1 MANKTKI
8 SNAILI
14 ALVILLG
21 LCVALAATNPTST
34 QYGRFLETQLT
45 KALARMNPEEA
56 TSQQKIMRDILM
68 TQGKKVIDSLIRSNT
83 ARRDYGLFSVFTTRV
98 LQVEVVV
105 IGIGTQFIPLDSQ
118 EDLIKK
124 LGRLML

>member
-1 MANKTKI
+1 MKI
-8 SNAILI
+8 SNRVLI
-14 ALVILLG
+14 VLVGLLG
-21 LCVALAATNPTST
+21 VCVALAATNPTST
-34 QYGRFLETQLT
+34 QYGHFLETQLA
-45 KALARMNPEEA
+45 KALQRMDLQEG
-56 TSQQKIMRDILM
+56 TSQQKIMRDILT

-98 LQVEVVV
+98 KQVEVVV
-105 IGIGTQFIPLDSQ
+105 IGVGTQFIPLESQ

>member
-1 MANKTKI
+1 MKL
-8 SNAILI
+8 SNRVLVV
-14 ALVILLG
+14 LVILLG

-45 KALARMNPEEA
+45 KALQRMDTQDAN
-56 TSQQKIMRDILM
+56 SQQQIMRDIL
-68 TQGKKVIDSLIRSNT
+68 TQQGKKVIDSLIRSNT

-98 LQVEVVV
+98 FQVEVVV
-105 IGIGTQFIPLDSQ
+105 IGVGTQFIPLDSQ
-118 EDLIKK
+118 EELIKK

>member
-1 MANKTKI
+1 MKI
-8 SNAILI
+8 SNRVLI
-14 ALVILLG
+14 VLVGLLG

-34 QYGRFLETQLT
+34 QYGRFLEAQLT
-45 KALARMNPEEA
+45 KALAHMNPEE
-56 TSQQKIMRDILM
+56 TSSQQKIMRDILT

-83 ARRDYGLFSVFTTRV
+83 ARRDYGLFSVFTTRL

-105 IGIGTQFIPLDSQ
+105 IGVGTQFVPLDSQ

>member
-1 MANKTKI
+1 M
-8 SNAILI
+8 SNRALI
-14 ALVILLG
+14 VLVGLLG
-21 LCVALAATNPTST
+21 VCVALAATNPTSS

-45 KALARMNPEEA
+45 QALARMNPDEG
-56 TSQQKIMRDILM
+56 TSQQRIMRDILA
-68 TQGKKVIDSLIRSNT
+68 TQGKKVIESLIRSNT

-98 LQVEVVV
+98 KQVEVVV
-105 IGIGTQFIPLDSQ
+105 IGVGTQFIPLESQ

>member
-1 MANKTKI
+1 MKI
-8 SNAILI
+8 SNRIL
-14 ALVILLG
+14 LVLVGLLG

-34 QYGRFLETQLT
+34 EYGRFLETQLT
-45 KALARMNPEEA
+45 KALGRMNPEEG
-56 TSQQKIMRDILM
+56 TSQQKIMHDILT

-105 IGIGTQFIPLDSQ
+105 IGVGAQFIPLD
-118 EDLIKK
+118 
-124 LGRLML
+124 

>member
-1 MANKTKI
+1 MKI
-8 SNAILI
+8 SNRVLI
-14 ALVILLG
+14 VLVGLLG
-21 LCVALAATNPTST
+21 VGVALAATNPTLT
-34 QYGRFLETQLT
+34 QYGRFLDTQLT
-45 KALARMNPEEA
+45 KALQRMNPEEA
-56 TSQQKIMRDILM
+56 TSQQKIMRDILK

-105 IGIGTQFIPLDSQ
+105 IGVGTQFIPLDSQ